1 MIWSPF
7 NIAIALTV
15 ITWLS
20 ALLFTQPVH
29 ESIWAHI
36 GHVFSLWQN
45 GFSNLLAFGMQMM
58 LMLVLGNVLA
68 QTAYV
73 SKKLE
78 GLVPFAKTPVRAVL
92 LVGSLS
98 MLGGLINWGLGLMVG
113 AIIAKRVGDYT
124 KSNNIPAHYPLLGAA
139 GYLGLMVWHG
149 GLSGTA
155 PLKLAEANH
164 LLHYLTNTIPVSTTI
179 LSPINLFATGTVIIV
194 TLTALSIWAQLLIPK
209 AQHAPKESFPL
220 PKAPSIL
227 PPLQWGSTLLGI
239 LMVLI
244 FLIDLGNHAP
254 ELHLTPNSINF
265 LLFGCCLILTGGLR
279 KFGEHVSTALPGATG
294 IFIQFP
300 FYGGMAA
307 VLSGT
312 GLIQSFSDVLIH
324 WASPTT
330 FPLITMLSAGLV
342 NIFIPSGGGQLAVQ
356 GPIIFE
362 AAQQIGVSLPKAILA
377 FSYGDQLTN
386 MLQPFWALPLLAIT
400 GLKATDILPYT
411 ATLMAIATIIF
422 AGSLFLF

>member
-1 MIWSPF
+1 MIWTPF

-15 ITWLS
+15 ITWMS

-29 ESIWAHI
+29 QSVW
-36 GHVFSLWQN
+36 GHVGQVFSLWQG
-45 GFSNLLAFGMQMM
+45 GFSDLLAFGMQMM

-78 GLVPFAKTPVRAVL
+78 SLVPLAKTPVRAVL
-92 LVGSLS
+92 LVGSLA
-98 MLGGLINWGLGLMVG
+98 MLSGLVNWGLGLMVG

-124 KSNNIPAHYPLLGAA
+124 KSHNIPAHYPLLAAA

-155 PLKLAEANH
+155 PLKLAENSHFMHH
-164 LLHYLTNTIPVSTTI
+164 LTGTIPVSNTLFSGLNILTTVCVVS
-179 LSPINLFATGTVIIV
+179 L
-194 TLTALSIWAQLLIPK
+194 TLVALSVWAQYLIPK
-209 AQHAPKESFPL
+209 AQHAPTESFPIA
-220 PKAPSIL
+220 KAPEVL
-227 PPLQWGSTLLGI
+227 PPFHWGSTLLGI
-239 LMVLI
+239 LMVVL
-244 FLIDLGNHAP
+244 FLVDLGLHAP

-265 LLFGCCLILTGGLR
+265 LLFGCCLIFTGGLR
-279 KFGEHVSTALPGATG
+279 NFGDHVSTALPAATG

-300 FYGGMAA
+300 FYGGIAA

-312 GLIQSFSDVLIH
+312 GLIQMFSDVLIH
-324 WASPTT
+324 SSTQET

-356 GPIIFE
+356 GPVIFE
-362 AAQQIGVSLPKAILA
+362 AAQAVGVSLSKTVMA

-411 ATLMAIATIIF
+411 AVLMCVASLVYTL
-422 AGSLFLF
+422 SLLLF